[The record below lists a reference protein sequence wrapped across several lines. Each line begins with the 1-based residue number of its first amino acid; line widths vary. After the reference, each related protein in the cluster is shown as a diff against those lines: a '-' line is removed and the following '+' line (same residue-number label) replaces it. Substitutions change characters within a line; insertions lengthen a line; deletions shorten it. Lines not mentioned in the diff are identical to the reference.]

1 MELIACEKKLNILFP
16 RGISLIIVDL
26 AYGYDHPSRHHAG
39 CNVHKFK
46 NDKYPCNCLFR
57 MDHTNQCTFYKG
69 FLSVEAS
76 YKKVPSGV
84 SGGQAVFI
92 NRFKD
97 IWAGTAKQM
106 CTCTTVIP
114 KKIICNTCFTPFKQ
128 CCGYECVFCFICD
141 GCGVGHSYVDLW
153 KDNSM

>member
-26 AYGYDHPSRHHAG
+26 AYGYDHPSRHHEG

-57 MDHTNQCTFYKG
+57 MDHTNQCTFFKG
-69 FLSVEAS
+69 FLSVEAGRKYAS
-76 YKKVPSGV
+76 T
-84 SGGQAVFI
+84 SGGWI
-92 NRFKD
+92 HH
-97 IWAGTAKQM
+97 WAGTVKQM

-153 KDNSM
+153 KDNSV